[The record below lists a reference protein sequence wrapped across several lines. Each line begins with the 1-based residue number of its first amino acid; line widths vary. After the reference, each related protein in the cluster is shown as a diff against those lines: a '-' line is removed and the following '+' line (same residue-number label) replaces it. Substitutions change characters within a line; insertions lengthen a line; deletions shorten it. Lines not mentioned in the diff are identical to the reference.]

1 MATDFDPLAPE
12 SFDSPHEDYRRLREQ
27 CPVAHS
33 DAWGGFWM
41 LTRHADVASVSS
53 DFRTFVTSRQN
64 VIPKVAFTGRRPP
77 LHLDPPEHTAY
88 RRVIAPLLSESR
100 VAELEPVIR
109 AVSRELLQ
117 AMVDAGGGDIVAQFS
132 APMPISAF
140 ANWMNLEPAAVTDL
154 TRVGRAYN
162 LAVQSNDVD
171 ETKRSSLIL
180 YDMARG
186 LVEQRH
192 EQPLPPES
200 DVTSALLAARV
211 DGEPLPDEM
220 IIGTIRQILVVGIV
234 APSVTIGAIVAHLGR
249 DKALQQHLRTNPDV
263 IPHAVEEFLRL
274 YTPYRGFARTALH
287 DVVIRGVTVPYGDP
301 IAVNFAAA
309 NRDPDVFDEPD
320 SFRLGRSNIKDSVAF
335 GRGPH
340 ACVGASLARLELRI
354 ALEELLACAPAFEL
368 TDEPRQ
374 TRFPE
379 IGALSV
385 AIAFV
390 G

>member
-12 SFDSPHEDYRRLREQ
+12 TFDSPHEDYRRLREQ

-41 LTRHADVASVSS
+41 LTRHADVASVCS

-132 APMPISAF
+132 APMPIAAF

-162 LAVQSNDVD
+162 LAVQSNDID
-171 ETKRSSLIL
+171 ETKRSSMIL

-192 EQPLPPES
+192 AQPLPTES

-249 DKALQQHLRTNPDV
+249 DKALQQQLRTNPDL

-274 YTPYRGFARTALH
+274 YTPYRGFARTALR
-287 DVVIRGVTVPYGDP
+287 DVVIRGVTVPFGDP

-320 SFRLGRSNIKDSVAF
+320 SFRLDRSNIKDSVAF

-340 ACVGASLARLELRI
+340 ACVGASLAKLELRV

-385 AIAFV
+385 SIAFV

>member
-109 AVSRELLQ
+109 AVSRELLE
-117 AMVDAGGGDIVAQFS
+117 AMVEAGGGDIVAQFS
-132 APMPISAF
+132 APMPIAAF

-162 LAVQSNDVD
+162 LAVQSNDID

-192 EQPLPPES
+192 AQPLPPES

-249 DKALQQHLRTNPDV
+249 DKALQQHLRTNPDA

-274 YTPYRGFARTALH
+274 YTPYRGFARTALY
-287 DVVIRGVTVPYGDP
+287 DVVIRGVTVPCGDP